1 MPNHLQIVLTLL
13 LTIVNC
19 QDLHEFLGLN
29 VPFFNHSSDVVFT
42 AQEGGVAYIS
52 CEVYNLNNKSVSWVR
67 GRDSHILTVDRE
79 TFISDRRFISM
90 HRKEKMSDIVTL
102 LIHGVRIEDQG
113 SYECQVSAEHKIS
126 KWVEL
131 VVLQPQVKIL
141 GDPDIHVKEGSSV
154 KLKCVISNIVEK
166 PAFVTW
172 FLNEKM
178 LVDFAGDLSDLTHSS
193 THSLST
199 LYLPSVDLADS
210 GNYSCQPASLHKVSI
225 TLHVLK
231 AEKEQKLS
239 VKETSDSVSHSH
251 LRQIVLLVLNL
262 CIIYQP

>member
-1 MPNHLQIVLTLL
+1 MPRHLQIVITFLL
-13 LTIVNC
+13 AIVNC

-42 AQEGGVAYIS
+42 AQEGGIAYIS

-79 TFISDRRFISM
+79 TFISDRRFISI

-102 LIHGVRIEDQG
+102 SIHGVRLEDQG
-113 SYECQVSAEHKIS
+113 SYECQVSAEQKIS

-141 GDPDIHVKEGSSV
+141 GDPDIHVKEGSPV
-154 KLKCVISNIVEK
+154 RLKCVISNIVEK
-166 PAFVTW
+166 PAYVTW

-178 LVDFAGDLSDLTHSS
+178 LVDFAGDLSDLTHAS

-239 VKETSDSVSHSH
+239 VKETSDSVNHSQPS
-251 LRQIVLLVLNL
+251 QIVLVLLNL

>member
-1 MPNHLQIVLTLL
+1 MAKHFQIVITLL
-13 LTIVNC
+13 LAIVNC

-42 AQEGGVAYIS
+42 AQEGGIAYIS

-90 HRKEKMSDIVTL
+90 HRKEKMSYIVTL
-102 LIHGVRIEDQG
+102 SIHGVRLEDQG

-154 KLKCVISNIVEK
+154 RLKCVISNILEK
-166 PAFVTW
+166 PAYVTW
-172 FLNEKM
+172 FLNEK
-178 LVDFAGDLSDLTHSS
+178 VNSYHTVID
-193 THSLST
+193 
-199 LYLPSVDLADS
+199 
-210 GNYSCQPASLHKVSI
+210 I
-225 TLHVLK
+225 
-231 AEKEQKLS
+231 
-239 VKETSDSVSHSH
+239 
-251 LRQIVLLVLNL
+251 
-262 CIIYQP
+262 CIF